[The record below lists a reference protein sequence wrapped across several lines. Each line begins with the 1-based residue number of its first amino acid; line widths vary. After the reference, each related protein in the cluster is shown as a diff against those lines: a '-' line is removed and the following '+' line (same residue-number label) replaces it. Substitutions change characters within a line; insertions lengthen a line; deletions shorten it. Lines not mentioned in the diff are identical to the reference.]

1 MTTTHQRISRI
12 EQVAQHYTDAAA
24 FSSIEWLI
32 YQRGSILDAG
42 NVGYA
47 CREEKTPV
55 PDTPIYRIY
64 SMTKPIVSAMG
75 LILME
80 QGRLHL
86 LDPVA
91 KFIPGF
97 KRPDILNTHGIRA
110 PAHGPITVEHLFT
123 HRSGLSYGFMP
134 GCPVGELYRK
144 HNLAEDGSRS
154 LAEYVDILS
163 TLPIAFEP
171 GSRWHYSCSTD
182 VLARIIEI
190 VMNESLDQVLQRY
203 LFEPLGMHETGFFV
217 ANNNLSRLMPMHGQS
232 LDEILGDPFSNPPLK
247 RRDCE
252 AAYPS
257 NPVTATAR
265 GGHGLFSTAKDYLE
279 FALMTRYGKSRSGRT
294 LISRKMLEFAWHN
307 RLPSNLIPIAVG
319 PFPSP
324 GYGWNLLGRVMVNPG
339 DAIHLTGHGEGG
351 WAGAAGTYYWV
362 DRSEDFV
369 GIVMTQNLGIV
380 SPMRNDMQSAAYQAI
395 E

>member
-1 MTTTHQRISRI
+1 MTTTHQRIGRI
-12 EQVAQHYTDAAA
+12 EQVARHYIDVAA

-47 CREEKTPV
+47 CREENTPV

-144 HNLAEDGSRS
+144 HNLAEDGGRS

-190 VMNESLDQVLQRY
+190 VMNESLDEVLQRY
-203 LFEPLGMHETGFFV
+203 LFEPLGMHETGFVV
-217 ANNNLSRLMPMHGQS
+217 ANDNLSRLMPMHGKS
-232 LDEILGDPFSNPPLK
+232 LDEILDDPFSNPPLK
-247 RRDCE
+247 KRDCE

-257 NPVTATAR
+257 NPSTATVR

-279 FALMTRYGKSRSGRT
+279 FALMTRYGKTRSGRT

-307 RLPSNLIPIAVG
+307 RLPTNLIPIAVG
-319 PFPSP
+319 PLPSP

-339 DAIHLTGHGEGG
+339 DAIHLTGDGEGG

-380 SPMRNDMQSAAYQAI
+380 SPMRNDMQSAAYQAMD
-395 E
+395 

>member
-1 MTTTHQRISRI
+1 MTTTHQRIDRI
-12 EQVAQHYTDAAA
+12 EQVAQHYTDAGT

-47 CREEKTPV
+47 CHEEKTPV

-97 KRPDILNTHGIRA
+97 KRPDILNTTGNRA
-110 PAHGPITVEHLFT
+110 PADGPITVEHLFT

-134 GCPVGELYRK
+134 DCPVGELYRQ

-154 LAEYVDILS
+154 LADYVEILS

-190 VMNESLDQVLQRY
+190 VMDEPLDQVLQRY

-217 ANNNLSRLMPMHGQS
+217 ANDNLGRLMPMHGKS
-232 LDEILGDPFSNPPLK
+232 LDEILDDPFSSPPLK
-247 RRDCE
+247 TRDCE

-257 NPVTATAR
+257 NPTIATAR
-265 GGHGLFSTAKDYLE
+265 GGHGLFSTAEDYLE
-279 FALMTRYGKSRSGRT
+279 FALMTRYGKTRSGRI

-307 RLPSNLIPIAVG
+307 RLPTNLIPIAVG
-319 PFPSP
+319 PLPSP

-339 DAIHLTGHGEGG
+339 DAIHLTGNGEGG

>member
-1 MTTTHQRISRI
+1 MTTIHQRIGRI
-12 EQVAQHYTDAAA
+12 EQVAQLYTDAAA

-42 NVGYA
+42 SVGYA
-47 CREEKTPV
+47 SREEKIPV

-86 LDPVA
+86 FDPVG

-110 PAHGPITVEHLFT
+110 PARGPITVEHLFT

-190 VMNESLDQVLQRY
+190 VMNESLDHVLQHY

-217 ANNNLSRLMPMHGQS
+217 ANDNMSRLMPMHGQS
-232 LDEILGDPFSNPPLK
+232 LDEILSDPFSNPPLK

-257 NPVTATAR
+257 NLATATSR

-279 FALMTRYGKSRSGRT
+279 FALMPRDGRSRSGPT

-307 RLPSNLIPIAVG
+307 RLPTNLIPIAVG

-339 DAIHLTGHGEGG
+339 DAIHLTGNGEGG
-351 WAGAAGTYYWV
+351 WAGAAGTYYWI
-362 DRSEDFV
+362 DRSEDFI

>member
-380 SPMRNDMQSAAYQAI
+380 SPMRNDMQSAAYQAMD
-395 E
+395 

>member
-86 LDPVA
+86 FDPVA

-144 HNLAEDGSRS
+144 HNWAEDGSRS
-154 LAEYVDILS
+154 LTEYVDILS

-307 RLPSNLIPIAVG
+307 RLPTNLIPIAVG

>member
-1 MTTTHQRISRI
+1 MTATQERITRI
-12 EQVAQHYTDAAA
+12 KKIAQNYVDSGDY
-24 FSSIEWLI
+24 SSIEWLI
-32 YQRGSILDAG
+32 YHRGSILDSDK
-42 NVGYA
+42 VGYA
-47 CREEKTPV
+47 CFDHKTSL

-64 SMTKPIVSAMG
+64 SMTKPIVSAMA

-86 LDPVA
+86 YDPIA

-97 KRPDILNTHGIRA
+97 KQTNILDSNGNQT
-110 PAHGPITVEHLFT
+110 PANSSITVDHLLT
-123 HRSGLSYGFMP
+123 HRSGLSYGFLP
-134 GCPVGELYRK
+134 GCPVGKLYQD
-144 HNLAEDGSRS
+144 HNLAEDGNRS
-154 LAEYVDILS
+154 LTEYIDILS

-190 VMNESLDQVLQRY
+190 VLDESLDKILQHC

-217 ANNNLSRLMPMHGQS
+217 ADENMSRLMPMYGKS
-232 LDEILGDPFSNPPLK
+232 LDQILDDPFSTPPLK
-247 RRDCE
+247 QRDCDS
-252 AAYPS
+252 AYPALKDAM
-257 NPVTATAR
+257 TTR

-279 FALMTRYGKSRSGRT
+279 FALMTRHGKTQSGRT

-307 RLPSNLIPIAVG
+307 RLPTTLIPIAVG
-319 PFPSP
+319 PLPSP

-339 DAIHLTGHGEGG
+339 DAIHLTGVGEGG

-362 DRSEDFV
+362 DRTEDFV
-369 GIVMTQNLGIV
+369 GIVMTQHLGNV
-380 SPMRNDMQSAAYQAI
+380 SPMRNNIQSAAYQAI

>member
-1 MTTTHQRISRI
+1 MTNQRIDRI
-12 EQVAQHYTDAAA
+12 AQVARHYTDAGA

-32 YQRGSILDAG
+32 YQQGSILDSG
-42 NVGYA
+42 KVGYA
-47 CREEKTPV
+47 CHEEKTPV

-86 LDPVA
+86 FDPIGN
-91 KFIPGF
+91 FIPGF

-217 ANNNLSRLMPMHGQS
+217 ANDNLSRLMPMHGQS

-307 RLPSNLIPIAVG
+307 RLPTNLIPIAVG

-339 DAIHLTGHGEGG
+339 DAIHLTGNGEGG

>member
-1 MTTTHQRISRI
+1 MTTTHQRIGRI
-12 EQVAQHYTDAAA
+12 EQVARHYTDAAA

-47 CREEKTPV
+47 CREQNTPV

-86 LDPVA
+86 FDPVA

-307 RLPSNLIPIAVG
+307 RLPTNLIPIAVG

-339 DAIHLTGHGEGG
+339 DAIHLTGNGEGG

>member
-1 MTTTHQRISRI
+1 
-12 EQVAQHYTDAAA
+12 
-24 FSSIEWLI
+24 
-32 YQRGSILDAG
+32 
-42 NVGYA
+42 
-47 CREEKTPV
+47 
-55 PDTPIYRIY
+55 
-64 SMTKPIVSAMG
+64 
-75 LILME
+75 ME

-86 LDPVA
+86 FDPVA

-217 ANNNLSRLMPMHGQS
+217 ANDNLSRLMPMHGQS

-307 RLPSNLIPIAVG
+307 RLPTNLIPIAVG

-339 DAIHLTGHGEGG
+339 DAIHLTGNGEGG

-369 GIVMTQNLGIV
+369 GIVMTQNLGNV

>member
-1 MTTTHQRISRI
+1 MTATQERITRI
-12 EQVAQHYTDAAA
+12 KKIAQNYVDSGDY
-24 FSSIEWLI
+24 SSIEWLI
-32 YQRGSILDAG
+32 YHRGSILDSDK
-42 NVGYA
+42 VGYT
-47 CREEKTPV
+47 CFDQKTSL

-64 SMTKPIVSAMG
+64 SMTKPIVSAMA

-86 LDPVA
+86 YDPIA

-97 KRPDILNTHGIRA
+97 KQTDILDSNGNQT
-110 PAHGPITVEHLFT
+110 PANNSITVDHLFT
-123 HRSGLSYGFMP
+123 HRSGLSYGFLP
-134 GCPVGELYRK
+134 GCPVGKLYQE
-144 HNLAEDGSRS
+144 HNLAEDGNRS
-154 LAEYVDILS
+154 LAEYIDILS

-190 VMNESLDQVLQRY
+190 ILDESLDKILQHY

-217 ANNNLSRLMPMHGQS
+217 ADENMSRLMPMYGKS
-232 LDEILGDPFSNPPLK
+232 LDQILDDPFSTPPLK
-247 RRDCE
+247 QRDCDS
-252 AAYPS
+252 AYPALKDAM
-257 NPVTATAR
+257 TTR

-279 FALMTRYGKSRSGRT
+279 FALMPRHGKTQSGRT

-307 RLPSNLIPIAVG
+307 RLPATLIPIAVG
-319 PFPSP
+319 PLPSP

-339 DAIHLTGHGEGG
+339 DAIHLTGVGEGG

-362 DRSEDFV
+362 DRTEDFA
-369 GIVMTQNLGIV
+369 GIVMTQNLGNV
-380 SPMRNDMQSAAYQAI
+380 SPMRNNIQSAAYQAI

>member
-47 CREEKTPV
+47 SREEKTPV

-86 LDPVA
+86 FDPVA

-307 RLPSNLIPIAVG
+307 RLPTNLIPIAVG

-324 GYGWNLLGRVMVNPG
+324 GYGWNLLGRVMVNPS

>member
-1 MTTTHQRISRI
+1 MTMTNQRIGRI
-12 EQVAQHYTDAAA
+12 EQVARHYTDAAA

-86 LDPVA
+86 FDPVA

-217 ANNNLSRLMPMHGQS
+217 ANDNLSRLMPMHGQS

-307 RLPSNLIPIAVG
+307 RLPTNLIPIAVG

-339 DAIHLTGHGEGG
+339 DAIHLTGNGEGG

-369 GIVMTQNLGIV
+369 GIVMTQNLGNV

>member
-1 MTTTHQRISRI
+1 MTTTHQRIGRI
-12 EQVAQHYTDAAA
+12 EQVARHYIDVAA

-47 CREEKTPV
+47 CREENTPV

-144 HNLAEDGSRS
+144 HNLAEDGGRS

-190 VMNESLDQVLQRY
+190 VMNESLDEVLQRY
-203 LFEPLGMHETGFFV
+203 LFEPLGMHETGFVV
-217 ANNNLSRLMPMHGQS
+217 ANDNLSRLMPMHGKS
-232 LDEILGDPFSNPPLK
+232 LDEILDDPFSNPPLK
-247 RRDCE
+247 KRDCE

-257 NPVTATAR
+257 NPSTATVR

-279 FALMTRYGKSRSGRT
+279 FALMTRYGKTRSGRT

-307 RLPSNLIPIAVG
+307 RLPTNLIPIAVG
-319 PFPSP
+319 PLPSP

-339 DAIHLTGHGEGG
+339 DAIHLTGDGEGG

-380 SPMRNDMQSAAYQAI
+380 SPMRNDMQSAAYQAS

>member
-1 MTTTHQRISRI
+1 MTATQERITRI
-12 EQVAQHYTDAAA
+12 KKIAQNYVDSGDY
-24 FSSIEWLI
+24 SSIEWLI
-32 YQRGSILDAG
+32 YHRGSILDSDK
-42 NVGYA
+42 VGYT
-47 CREEKTPV
+47 CFDQKTSL

-64 SMTKPIVSAMG
+64 SMTKPIVSAMA

-86 LDPVA
+86 YDPIA

-97 KRPDILNTHGIRA
+97 KQTDILDSNGNQT
-110 PAHGPITVEHLFT
+110 PANSSITVDHLFT
-123 HRSGLSYGFMP
+123 HRSGLSYGFLP
-134 GCPVGELYRK
+134 GCPVGKLYQE
-144 HNLAEDGSRS
+144 HNLAEDGNRS
-154 LAEYVDILS
+154 LAEYIDILS

-190 VMNESLDQVLQRY
+190 VLDESLDKILQHY

-217 ANNNLSRLMPMHGQS
+217 ADENMSRLMPMYGKS
-232 LDEILGDPFSNPPLK
+232 LDQILDDPFSTPPLK
-247 RRDCE
+247 QRDCDS
-252 AAYPS
+252 AYPALKDAM
-257 NPVTATAR
+257 TTR

-279 FALMTRYGKSRSGRT
+279 FALMTRHGKTQSGRT

-307 RLPSNLIPIAVG
+307 RLPTTLIPIAVG
-319 PFPSP
+319 PLPSP

-339 DAIHLTGHGEGG
+339 DAIHLTGVGEGG

-362 DRSEDFV
+362 DRTEDFA
-369 GIVMTQNLGIV
+369 GIVMTQNLGNV
-380 SPMRNDMQSAAYQAI
+380 SPMRNNIQSAAYQAI

>member
-1 MTTTHQRISRI
+1 MTTIHQRIGRI
-12 EQVAQHYTDAAA
+12 EQVAQHYIDAAA

-47 CREEKTPV
+47 CREEKMPV

-86 LDPVA
+86 FDPVG

-110 PAHGPITVEHLFT
+110 PARGPITVEHLFT

-163 TLPIAFEP
+163 ALPIAFEP

-190 VMNESLDQVLQRY
+190 VANESLDQVLQKY

-217 ANNNLSRLMPMHGQS
+217 TNDNMSRLMPMHGQS
-232 LDEILGDPFSNPPLK
+232 LDEILGDPFSTPPLK

-257 NPVTATAR
+257 NPATATAR

-279 FALMTRYGKSRSGRT
+279 FALMTRDGKSRSGRT

-307 RLPSNLIPIAVG
+307 RLPTNLIPIAVG
-319 PFPSP
+319 PFPNP
-324 GYGWNLLGRVMVNPG
+324 GYGWNLLGRVMVNSG
-339 DAIHLTGHGEGG
+339 DAIHLTGNGEGG

-362 DRSEDFV
+362 DRNEDFV
-369 GIVMTQNLGIV
+369 GVVMTQNLGIV

>member
-1 MTTTHQRISRI
+1 MTTTHQRIGRI
-12 EQVAQHYTDAAA
+12 EQVARHYTDAAA

-42 NVGYA
+42 SVGYA
-47 CREEKTPV
+47 CREENTPV

-86 LDPVA
+86 FDPVA

-265 GGHGLFSTAKDYLE
+265 GGHGLISTAKDYLE

-339 DAIHLTGHGEGG
+339 DAIHLTGNGEGG

-380 SPMRNDMQSAAYQAI
+380 SPMRNDMQSAAYQAMD
-395 E
+395 

>member
-1 MTTTHQRISRI
+1 MTTTHQRIGRI
-12 EQVAQHYTDAAA
+12 EQVARHYTDAAA

-47 CREEKTPV
+47 CREQNTPV

-86 LDPVA
+86 FDPVA

-97 KRPDILNTHGIRA
+97 KRPDILNTHGIRG

-190 VMNESLDQVLQRY
+190 VMNESLDQVLQRH
-203 LFEPLGMHETGFFV
+203 LFDPLGMHETGFFV
-217 ANNNLSRLMPMHGQS
+217 ANDNLSRLMPMHGQS
-232 LDEILGDPFSNPPLK
+232 LDEILSDPFSNPPLK

-307 RLPSNLIPIAVG
+307 RLPTNLIPIAVG

-339 DAIHLTGHGEGG
+339 DAIHLTGNGEGG

-395 E
+395 D

>member
-1 MTTTHQRISRI
+1 MTTTHQRIGRI

-32 YQRGSILDAG
+32 YQRGAILDAG

-47 CREEKTPV
+47 CHEEKIPV

-64 SMTKPIVSAMG
+64 SMTKPIISAMG

-86 LDPVA
+86 FDPVG
-91 KFIPGF
+91 KFLPGF
-97 KRPDILNTHGIRA
+97 KRPDILNTQGIRA

-144 HNLAEDGSRS
+144 HNLAEDASRS

-190 VMNESLDQVLQRY
+190 VMNDSLDQVLQHY

-217 ANNNLSRLMPMHGQS
+217 ANDNLSRLMPMHGLS

-257 NPVTATAR
+257 NPATITAR

-279 FALMTRYGKSRSGRT
+279 FALMTRDGKSRSGRT

-307 RLPSNLIPIAVG
+307 RLPTNLIPIAVG

-339 DAIHLTGHGEGG
+339 NAIHLTGNGEGG

-380 SPMRNDMQSAAYQAI
+380 SPMRNDMQSVAYQAI

>member
-1 MTTTHQRISRI
+1 MTATQERITRI
-12 EQVAQHYTDAAA
+12 KKIAQNYVDSGDY
-24 FSSIEWLI
+24 SSIEWLI
-32 YQRGSILDAG
+32 YHRGSILDSDK
-42 NVGYA
+42 VGYT
-47 CREEKTPV
+47 CFDQKTSL

-64 SMTKPIVSAMG
+64 SMTKPIVSAMA

-86 LDPVA
+86 YDRIA

-97 KRPDILNTHGIRA
+97 KQTDILDSNGNQT
-110 PAHGPITVEHLFT
+110 PANSSITVDHLFT
-123 HRSGLSYGFMP
+123 HRSGLSYGFLP
-134 GCPVGELYRK
+134 GCPVGKLYQE
-144 HNLAEDGSRS
+144 HNLAEDGNRS
-154 LAEYVDILS
+154 LAEYIDILS

-190 VMNESLDQVLQRY
+190 VLDESLDKILQHY

-217 ANNNLSRLMPMHGQS
+217 ADENMSRLMPMYGKS
-232 LDEILGDPFSNPPLK
+232 LDQILDDPFSTPPLK
-247 RRDCE
+247 QRDCDS
-252 AAYPS
+252 AYPALKDAM
-257 NPVTATAR
+257 TTR

-279 FALMTRYGKSRSGRT
+279 FALMTRHGKTQSGRT

-307 RLPSNLIPIAVG
+307 RLPTTLIPIAVG
-319 PFPSP
+319 PLPSP

-339 DAIHLTGHGEGG
+339 DAIHLTGVGEGG

-362 DRSEDFV
+362 DRTEDFA
-369 GIVMTQNLGIV
+369 GIVMTQNLGNV
-380 SPMRNDMQSAAYQAI
+380 SPMRNNIQSAAYQAI

>member
-12 EQVAQHYTDAAA
+12 AQVAQHYADAAA

-47 CREEKTPV
+47 SREEKTPV

-86 LDPVA
+86 FDPVA

-307 RLPSNLIPIAVG
+307 RLPTNLIPIAVG

>member
-1 MTTTHQRISRI
+1 
-12 EQVAQHYTDAAA
+12 
-24 FSSIEWLI
+24 
-32 YQRGSILDAG
+32 
-42 NVGYA
+42 
-47 CREEKTPV
+47 
-55 PDTPIYRIY
+55 
-64 SMTKPIVSAMG
+64 
-75 LILME
+75 
-80 QGRLHL
+80 
-86 LDPVA
+86 
-91 KFIPGF
+91 
-97 KRPDILNTHGIRA
+97 
-110 PAHGPITVEHLFT
+110 
-123 HRSGLSYGFMP
+123 MP
-134 GCPVGELYRK
+134 GCPIGELYRE

-154 LAEYVDILS
+154 LADYVDILS

-190 VMNESLDQVLQRY
+190 VMDEPLDQVLQRY

-217 ANNNLSRLMPMHGQS
+217 ANDNLGRLMPMHGKS
-232 LDEILGDPFSNPPLK
+232 LDEILDDPFSNPPLK

-257 NPVTATAR
+257 NSVTATAR

-279 FALMTRYGKSRSGRT
+279 FALMTRYGKTQSGRT

-307 RLPSNLIPIAVG
+307 RLPTNLIPIAVG

-339 DAIHLTGHGEGG
+339 DAIHLTGNGEGG

>member
-1 MTTTHQRISRI
+1 MTTTQQRISRI
-12 EQVAQHYTDAAA
+12 AQVAQHYTDAAA

-32 YQRGSILDAG
+32 YQRGSILEAG

-86 LDPVA
+86 FDPVA

-217 ANNNLSRLMPMHGQS
+217 ANDNLSRLMPMHGQS

-307 RLPSNLIPIAVG
+307 RLPTNLIPIAVG

-339 DAIHLTGHGEGG
+339 DAIHLTGNGEGG

>member
-1 MTTTHQRISRI
+1 MTNQRIGRI
-12 EQVAQHYTDAAA
+12 EQVAQRYTDAAA

-86 LDPVA
+86 FDPVA

-217 ANNNLSRLMPMHGQS
+217 ANDNLSRLMPMHGQS
-232 LDEILGDPFSNPPLK
+232 LDEILDDPFSNPPLK

-257 NPVTATAR
+257 NSVTATAR

-279 FALMTRYGKSRSGRT
+279 FALMTRYGKTRSGRT

-307 RLPSNLIPIAVG
+307 RLPTNLIPIAVG

-339 DAIHLTGHGEGG
+339 DAIHLTGNGEGG

>member
-1 MTTTHQRISRI
+1 MTMANQRIDRI
-12 EQVAQHYTDAAA
+12 AQVAQHYTDAAA

-86 LDPVA
+86 FDPVA

-217 ANNNLSRLMPMHGQS
+217 ANDNLSRLMPMHGQS

-279 FALMTRYGKSRSGRT
+279 FALMTRYGTSRSGRT

-307 RLPSNLIPIAVG
+307 RLPTNLIPIAVG

-339 DAIHLTGHGEGG
+339 DAIHLTGNGEGG

>member
-1 MTTTHQRISRI
+1 MTATQERITRI
-12 EQVAQHYTDAAA
+12 KKIAQNYVDSGDY
-24 FSSIEWLI
+24 SSIEWLI
-32 YQRGSILDAG
+32 YHRGSILDSDK
-42 NVGYA
+42 VGYA
-47 CREEKTPV
+47 CFDRKTSL

-64 SMTKPIVSAMG
+64 SMTKPIVSAMA

-86 LDPVA
+86 YDPIA

-97 KRPDILNTHGIRA
+97 KQTNILDSNGNQT
-110 PAHGPITVEHLFT
+110 PANSSITVDHLLT
-123 HRSGLSYGFMP
+123 HRSGLSYGFLP
-134 GCPVGELYRK
+134 GCPVGKLYQD
-144 HNLAEDGSRS
+144 HNLAEDGNRS
-154 LAEYVDILS
+154 LTEYIDILS

-190 VMNESLDQVLQRY
+190 TLDESLDKILQQY
-203 LFEPLGMHETGFFV
+203 LFEPLGMHETGFYV
-217 ANNNLSRLMPMHGQS
+217 ADENMRRLMPMYGKS
-232 LDEILGDPFSNPPLK
+232 LDQILDDPFSTPPLK
-247 RRDCE
+247 QRDCDS
-252 AAYPS
+252 AYPALKDAM
-257 NPVTATAR
+257 TTR

-279 FALMTRYGKSRSGRT
+279 FAVMTRLGMTQSGRT

-307 RLPSNLIPIAVG
+307 RLPATLIPIAVG
-319 PFPSP
+319 PLPSP

-339 DAIHLTGHGEGG
+339 DAIHLTGVGEGG

-362 DRSEDFV
+362 DRTEDFA
-369 GIVMTQNLGIV
+369 GIVMTQNLGNV
-380 SPMRNDMQSAAYQAI
+380 SPMRNNIQSAAYQAI

>member
-32 YQRGSILDAG
+32 YQRGSILEAG

-86 LDPVA
+86 FDPVA

-203 LFEPLGMHETGFFV
+203 LFEPLGMHETGFSV
-217 ANNNLSRLMPMHGQS
+217 ANDNLSRLMPMHGQS
-232 LDEILGDPFSNPPLK
+232 LDKILGDPFSNPPLK

-265 GGHGLFSTAKDYLE
+265 GGHGLFSTPKDYLE

-307 RLPSNLIPIAVG
+307 RLPTNLIPIAVG

-339 DAIHLTGHGEGG
+339 DAIHLTGNGEGG

-369 GIVMTQNLGIV
+369 GIVMTQHLGIV

>member
-1 MTTTHQRISRI
+1 MTMANQRIDRI
-12 EQVAQHYTDAAA
+12 AQVAQHYTDAAA

-86 LDPVA
+86 FDPVA

-217 ANNNLSRLMPMHGQS
+217 ANDNLSRLMPMHGQS

-307 RLPSNLIPIAVG
+307 RLPTNLIPIAVG

-339 DAIHLTGHGEGG
+339 DAIHLTGNGEGG

-369 GIVMTQNLGIV
+369 GIVMTQHLGIV

>member
-1 MTTTHQRISRI
+1 MTTTHQRIGRI
-12 EQVAQHYTDAAA
+12 EQVARHYTDAAA

-32 YQRGSILDAG
+32 YQRGSILEAG

-86 LDPVA
+86 FDPIA
-91 KFIPGF
+91 NFIPGF
-97 KRPDILNTHGIRA
+97 KRPDILNTHVIRA

-217 ANNNLSRLMPMHGQS
+217 ANDNLGRLMPMHGKS
-232 LDEILGDPFSNPPLK
+232 LDEILDDPFSNPPLK
-247 RRDCE
+247 TRDCE

-257 NPVTATAR
+257 NPTIATAR
-265 GGHGLFSTAKDYLE
+265 GGHGLFSTAEDYLE
-279 FALMTRYGKSRSGRT
+279 FALMTRYGKTRSGRI

-307 RLPSNLIPIAVG
+307 RLPTNLIPIAVG

-339 DAIHLTGHGEGG
+339 DAIHLTVNGDCG
-351 WAGAAGTYYWV
+351 WAGAAATYYWV

-380 SPMRNDMQSAAYQAI
+380 SPMRNDVQSAAYQAI